1 MALEKLGALQRALG
15 SDSERR
21 AQQSIEC
28 GQFASAL
35 LQNGLTGT
43 KDERLKHDILRTL
56 VNIISS
62 TPRVFVSGCGQGPK
76 EPGIWGTPDAGC
88 AEPSWPRGL
97 QISQICAKGT
107 RSRSQNLHAHFTGI
121 QCGLFMLTRLPP
133 SAERLGDLALSA
145 S

>member
-43 KDERLKHDILRTL
+43 
-56 VNIISS
+56 
-62 TPRVFVSGCGQGPK
+62 
-76 EPGIWGTPDAGC
+76 
-88 AEPSWPRGL
+88 
-97 QISQICAKGT
+97 
-107 RSRSQNLHAHFTGI
+107 
-121 QCGLFMLTRLPP
+121 
-133 SAERLGDLALSA
+133 
-145 S
+145 